1 MSAPP
6 AFGVDLE
13 QTPSGWEWTV
23 RRDDQPIAMG
33 FSGTFPEAVKE
44 AEEVIVKMRAVAVI

>member
-23 RRDDQPIAMG
+23 RRDDAPIAMG
-33 FSGTFPEAVKE
+33 FSGTFPEAVTE
-44 AEEVIVKMRAVAVI
+44 AEAVIVQMRAVAVI